1 MSKNSN
7 GLVDKSKKK
16 KSKGEDIDLPWDEQA
31 DAKPKKKKK
40 KKDADVKSKGDKEQK
55 KLQKALKEAV
65 DEKPAKKKKKKA
77 EAEPE
82 PKKKKKKKGGD
93 TVHDVSGR
101 DIDDAMPE
109 VAKSDMVVGKD
120 DYIIVRKGA
129 KYKLG
134 FAHNP
139 ERNACYLEETLN
151 TDEPEVFEY
160 DAKTLIAVLGKDPE
174 IGSAFGVYIEP
185 QRSEVEHVLGKLF
198 YYRKM
203 NKLEKKAFKW
213 ALDQAVKVLEEN
225 KLDGVIPVGRIE
237 VRNKKGKY
245 AGHYVIR
252 RKGTEVSDKI
262 VFHPQVMEDAKYNL
276 YVVLHEFAHALWYR
290 KMSEDYHARWLVSY
304 NEHIV
309 VSKAKKSQLESMLKK
324 LVESQDNL
332 REFVKNMGED
342 IESKALFRE
351 VLSYLKR
358 MHKLS
363 PQDINL
369 LLTHNSALLG
379 EIWPTSASLS
389 ESNHPIS
396 AYAATKVEEFFAEAV
411 SHYLTGQKLPGK
423 IDKLLQK
430 TIKHIRGN

>member
-16 KSKGEDIDLPWDEQA
+16 KSKGEAVDLPWDEQA
-31 DAKPKKKKK
+31 DATPKKKKK
-40 KKDADVKSKGDKEQK
+40 KVKDEQP
-55 KLQKALKEAV
+55 
-65 DEKPAKKKKKKA
+65 EKKKKKKKA
-77 EAEPE
+77 DAEAEPV
-82 PKKKKKKKGGD
+82 KKKKKKKGGD

-101 DIDDAMPE
+101 DDNEADDAPKGE
-109 VAKSDMVVGKD
+109 KSDMVVGKD

-174 IGSAFGVYIEP
+174 IGSAFGVFIEP
-185 QRSEVEHVLGKLF
+185 QRSEVEHTLGKLF

-213 ALDQAVKVLEEN
+213 ALDQAVKVLEEH

-245 AGHYVIR
+245 AGHYIIR

-309 VSKAKKSQLESMLKK
+309 VSKAKKSQLEAMLKS
-324 LVESQDNL
+324 LVESQDSL
-332 REFVKNMGED
+332 REFAKSFGNED
-342 IESKALFRE
+342 LEGKALFKE

-411 SHYLTGQKLPGK
+411 SHFLTGQKLPGK